1 MPPCPPSPFLLR
13 TLVHTSPHY
22 LHQQARSSGVG
33 PIHTSPHYLHQQA
46 RSAGVGICSRPHD
59 VDVIADDLRG
69 GLKEF
74 SCVKEQRGHRISITP
89 ACKYLLQEQS
99 DCAHTDTSR
108 SLPVTF
114 TNPASGEV
122 LVATPLTPPPAPPR
136 TDLATAVHRVQH
148 CEANNLR
155 RPLRGGGSTIALL
168 PGRRCS

>member
-1 MPPCPPSPFLLR
+1 MPPVPTSPFLLR
-13 TLVHTSPHY
+13 
-22 LHQQARSSGVG
+22 
-33 PIHTSPHYLHQQA
+33 IHTSPYYLHQQA
-46 RSAGVGICSRPHD
+46 RSAGMGICGRPHD

-122 LVATPLTPPPAPPR
+122 LVATPLTPPPAPALTLPP
-136 TDLATAVHRVQH
+136 LYIGSSTAKPTIF
-148 CEANNLR
+148 EG
-155 RPLRGGGSTIALL
+155 RGGGAAVSQ
-168 PGRRCS
+168 